1 MRALLIQAAMPFDI
15 YRRTLVAAPLAPSLA
30 MAALAGAAVA
40 VGHSPCIVECLPHIS
55 NEIELPNRLIND
67 QPEIVGLSAY
77 TAAFPSAQKMITRI
91 AALRPEAKIVLGGV
105 HATVLPRATLSET
118 GAHAIVIGEGE
129 RTWQDL
135 LCGVPWRDIPGLMWR
150 DGVKIVAN
158 PPRERIADLDQ
169 LPFPD
174 YSAFDLER
182 YNRRQIFWKK
192 RRIANCETSR
202 GCPFHCTF
210 CSSNAVFGRRWRA
223 KSPGRVIEELRRLA
237 ALGFEEVHF
246 QDDGFTTDL
255 ERAKEICRLL
265 ADQPLNLVWELK
277 NGIRAEQT
285 DREFF
290 RLARRAGCY
299 RIQFGI
305 ETGDPLVLQTI
316 GKQELLSQFK
326 QAVRLCRQAGI
337 ESLAL
342 FILGLPEDTK
352 TSLKNTARFAR
363 RLRPDFARASILSP
377 FPGTAIYQQWKNEG
391 RLATTDWSQYNFH
404 HDAIAFRHPHL
415 DTAAIQKAYR
425 NFYRR
430 FYWRAGYFAQRL
442 YRGICRG
449 SLGRDLRYFFS
460 KFVFFS
466 PEDSRV

>member
-1 MRALLIQAAMPFDI
+1 MRSLLIQSAMPFDI
-15 YRRTLVAAPLAPSLA
+15 YRRTLAAAPVAPSLA
-30 MAALAGAAVA
+30 MAALAGATVEA
-40 VGHSPCIVECLPHIS
+40 GHSPRIVDCSPFVADESALPDQ
-55 NEIELPNRLIND
+55 LIND
-67 QPEIVGLSAY
+67 PPEIVGLTAY
-77 TAAFPSAQKMITRI
+77 TAAFPSVPKIVARV
-91 AALRPEAKIVLGGV
+91 AALSPNAKIVLGGV
-105 HATVLPRATLSET
+105 HATVLPRASLIES
-118 GAHAIVIGEGE
+118 GAHAVVIGEGE

-135 LCGVPWRDIPGLMWR
+135 LRGVAWRDIPGLLWR
-150 DGVKIVAN
+150 DGLKIVTN

-174 YSAFDLER
+174 YSAFNLKR
-182 YNRRQIFWKK
+182 YDRPQLFWKK

-237 ALGFEEVHF
+237 AIGFEEVHF

-265 ADQPLNLVWELK
+265 VNQPLKLVWELK
-277 NGIRAEQT
+277 NGIRAERT

-305 ETGDPLVLQTI
+305 ETGDPLVLEAI
-316 GKQELLSQFK
+316 GKHELLSQFK
-326 QAVRLCRQAGI
+326 TAVRLCRQAGI

-352 TSLKNTARFAR
+352 ASLKKTARFAR

-391 RLATTDWSQYNFH
+391 RLTTTDWSQFNFH
-404 HDAIAFRHPHL
+404 QYSIAFRHPRL
-415 DTAAIQKAYR
+415 DAVTIQNA
-425 NFYRR
+425 YRR
-430 FYWRAGYFAQRL
+430 FYRGFYWRVGYFAQRL
-442 YRGICRG
+442 YRGLRRG
-449 SLGRDLRYFFS
+449 SLGRDLRYFLA
-460 KFVFFS
+460 KFVFSS
-466 PEDSRV
+466 PENGPV